1 MRGLEQEATPIGPP
15 PTPNKPKKSLFAQQF
30 ESHTLEYFGV
40 ELEQGGLGTPS
51 TSEPIW
57 KDEVQPVPLTPTAHI
72 NVGVIHDEEEEEGEG
87 GMREG
92 EGGMREGEGGMR
104 EGEGGMSE
112 GGRGVR
118 EGW

>member
-1 MRGLEQEATPIGPP
+1 MRRLEQEATPIGPP

-72 NVGVIHDEEEEEGEG
+72 NVGVIHDEEEEE
-87 GMREG
+87 
-92 EGGMREGEGGMR
+92 EGEGGMR